1 MSESF
6 RADRPSLIQFAG
18 QDTLERLRSD
28 IVDGVL
34 EAGARLRFALLQ
46 SRYGVGVGTLRE
58 GLFHLVSEG
67 LVQADAGRGFRVTPM
82 SKADLLDLSGLRVE
96 FEKKALADAIA
107 SGGEE
112 WEVRIVTTF
121 HLLDKMETKSD
132 KDLLKDA
139 SRWTA
144 VHRDFHRALVSAC
157 RSQRLLNF
165 HASLFDQADR
175 YRLLSLRHRPKSSNR
190 KGEHRAIMEAVL
202 ARDAK
207 QACHLAEQHITR
219 TVDHVVRYSP
229 IS

>member
-6 RADRPSLIQFAG
+6 QADRPSLIQFAG
-18 QDTLERLRSD
+18 QETLDKLRLD

-34 EAGARLRFALLQ
+34 EAGTRLRFALLQ

-82 SKADLLDLSGLRVE
+82 SRADLLDLSGLRVD
-96 FEKKALADAIA
+96 FEKKALTDAITT
-107 SGGEE
+107 GGDD
-112 WEVRIVTTF
+112 WEVRIVTSF
-121 HLLDKMETKSD
+121 HLLDKIESGAHSD
-132 KDLLKDA
+132 RLKDA
-139 SRWTA
+139 GRWTA

-157 RSQRLLNF
+157 RSPRLLQF
-165 HASLFDQADR
+165 HAILFDQADR

-202 ARDAK
+202 GRDIGR
-207 QACHLAEQHITR
+207 ACHLAEQHITR